1 MQSLLVPKRDTTD
14 PLAHKRLEFDTFLEL
29 GSVHALQVETVDLK
43 WHEVVHRVLTGRIS
57 GRNLSLDR
65 CRQSRRH
72 VDDRS
77 SLCFVGLRVAAY
89 ALRAVG
95 LRFVRGQGDEFVVGS
110 RCDGF
115 SSLGS
120 VGVSTSARKAKTRQT
135 NSVTELAVCGLIDSG
150 PVELHIFTRSREQE
164 EEVCKID
171 TQRCKFCECGW
182 YLQAEIPLTARRTVE
197 RRQEADPMR
206 QKTARRA

>member
-1 MQSLLVPKRDTTD
+1 MGCGCLGERSRFVSRYLRCFLLFRSRPDHTTVLVVMVAQTAVGRETWDPYRPDLTRMAGAAGGRSVALAAYGPCPFRFEVRSKLHRQRRLQSLLVPKRDTTD

-29 GSVHALQVETVDLK
+29 GSVHALQVETFDLK
-43 WHEVVHRVLTGRIS
+43 WHEVVHRVLTGRVS

-95 LRFVRGQGDEFVVGS
+95 LRFVRGQGDEFVAGS
-110 RCDGF
+110 Q
-115 SSLGS
+115 
-120 VGVSTSARKAKTRQT
+120 V
-135 NSVTELAVCGLIDSG
+135 
-150 PVELHIFTRSREQE
+150 
-164 EEVCKID
+164 
-171 TQRCKFCECGW
+171 
-182 YLQAEIPLTARRTVE
+182 
-197 RRQEADPMR
+197 
-206 QKTARRA
+206 